1 MRTDVRCGRRWYL
14 RIGVRLM
21 LPEVVNG
28 SVSRT
33 HPLKYFTTMTD
44 QEISEKAMQ
53 LGEKIVLAF
62 DEFQTDQQAA
72 MTIFGHAVGL
82 ILHTYAH
89 QNGKDVQQ
97 EAEYFGRY
105 IKEVCRN
112 IKPQGT

>member
-1 MRTDVRCGRRWYL
+1 
-14 RIGVRLM
+14 
-21 LPEVVNG
+21 
-28 SVSRT
+28 
-33 HPLKYFTTMTD
+33 MTD
-44 QEISEKAMQ
+44 QEISEKAKQ
-53 LGEKIVLAF
+53 LGENIVQTLV
-62 DEFQTDQQAA
+62 ECQTDQQAA

-112 IKPQGT
+112 IKPEGT